1 MGIKNKLFF
10 SIKALSIFILF
21 SVVIRIQASEHDPV
35 ELSSVQPDSKEL
47 DDALGEDV
55 SLVDA
60 SRKLGRVDSLDMY
73 PSRDKNSETGSRSS
87 GKKLSYAFAGT
98 FNCDDEEAELSGG
111 LKRSETIYVNA
122 EFAKEYRKT
131 LESGSDAFGNR
142 EYSVF
147 STSVEAQ
154 EVVSEQSFAQSK
166 PLQASLALSQEAQLI
181 VDELDEGGSMIGVPG
196 HSISLPMAKRE
207 LLAFAK
213 ININDGESLA
223 PVNSHLR
230 AFSQVS
236 LTETQGSSDNPQNSV
251 NPLSVPTQESGN
263 SDRNGQNVSQSVP
276 MVMIYNK
283 KPDASLDRLSCWQ
296 QVLNCFCCKG
306 NEKE

>member
-1 MGIKNKLFF
+1 MGIKSKSIF
-10 SIKALSIFILF
+10 SITRLSALLVF
-21 SVVIRIQASEHDPV
+21 SLVAQIQPSEYD
-35 ELSSVQPDSKEL
+35 LQPDSKEL

-55 SLVDA
+55 SPVDA

-73 PSRDKNSETGSRSS
+73 SSRDKNSETGSRSS

-98 FNCDDEEAELSGG
+98 FNSDYEAELSGG

-122 EFAKEYRKT
+122 EFAKEYKKT
-131 LESGSDAFGNR
+131 LEGGSDVFGNR
-142 EYSVF
+142 EHSVF
-147 STSVEAQ
+147 STSLESQ
-154 EVVSEQSFAQSK
+154 EVMPESSFAQSK
-166 PLQASLALSQEAQLI
+166 PLQTSLALSQEAQLI
-181 VDELDEGGSMIGVPG
+181 VDELDEGGSMIGVSG
-196 HSISLPMAKRE
+196 HSISRPIAKRE
-207 LLAFAK
+207 LFTFAK
-213 ININDGESLA
+213 ININDGESLV
-223 PVNSHLR
+223 PVNNISSGQR

-236 LTETQGSSDNPQNSV
+236 FTQTEGSGDNPQDSV

-263 SDRNGQNVSQSVP
+263 SDRNDQNVSQSVP